1 MATITIV
8 PFSGSSYR
16 TLNCHN
22 QNPLFYKPNILTPSK
37 SFTNDFSSCKL
48 VTRHKGALAPIRS
61 KFRRHIVANS
71 DYNETELAS
80 DSQPSESFEEAKIDL
95 QLPRRSL
102 LVAFTCNSCSVR
114 TERLISRFAYEKGT
128 IFVQCAGCLKHHKL
142 VDNLQVVVEYNFL
155 EEDRKADLD

>member
-37 SFTNDFSSCKL
+37 SFTNDFSEHFGPSALL
-48 VTRHKGALAPIRS
+48 VSSLQPLLIREYNKTSFGKSPESYEIYTEILHKA
-61 KFRRHIVANS
+61 
-71 DYNETELAS
+71 
-80 DSQPSESFEEAKIDL
+80 EAKIDL